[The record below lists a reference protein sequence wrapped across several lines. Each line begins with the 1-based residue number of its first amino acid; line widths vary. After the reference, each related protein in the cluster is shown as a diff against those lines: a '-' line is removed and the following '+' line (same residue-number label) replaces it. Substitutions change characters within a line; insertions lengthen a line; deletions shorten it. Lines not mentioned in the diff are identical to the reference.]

1 MTTLS
6 KLYSC
11 IVAGQ
16 VWIAFCLLAISALG
30 VVIKHQFM
38 IFFLYM
44 ALVDIGVMMVTC
56 LFMGT
61 TFMVIRAVER
71 RLSKRGGHQGYGWL
85 LGSVYP

>member
-61 TFMVIRAVER
+61 TFVILRTVER
-71 RLSKRGGHQGYGWL
+71 RLLKRVERQGYGWL
-85 LGSVYP
+85 LGSSFS